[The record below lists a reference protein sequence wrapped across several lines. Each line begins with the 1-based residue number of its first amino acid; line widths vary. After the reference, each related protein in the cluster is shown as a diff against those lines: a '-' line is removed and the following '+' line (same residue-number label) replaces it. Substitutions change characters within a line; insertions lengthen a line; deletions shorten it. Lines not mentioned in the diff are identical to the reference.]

1 MEGYVECNT
10 TTPSLPTVLILG
22 HSFVRRMKD
31 FLNNNV
37 RNQNFDLQNSTVVR
51 LLGNGGRI
59 LRFDLPAIK
68 EVDLDILLLE
78 IGSNDL
84 CDPSVD
90 PETLSETIIAFV
102 ELLQKE
108 IKQNFTIIFQVIPRL
123 EPPFT
128 VYNLQAR
135 KLNKS
140 LRITES
146 NSAPSRAGVKT
157 MISKKSDSDGE
168 NHSDINSR
176 NKNVFK

>member
-1 MEGYVECNT
+1 
-10 TTPSLPTVLILG
+10 
-22 HSFVRRMKD
+22 MKD
-31 FLNNNV
+31 ILNNNV
-37 RNQNFDLQNSTVVR
+37 PDQNFDLQNSTAVR
-51 LLGNGGRI
+51 LLGNSGRTVEKL
-59 LRFDLPAIK
+59 LRFDLPVIK
-68 EVDLDILLLE
+68 EVDPDILLLE

-108 IKQNFTIIFQVIPRL
+108 IKQSSTIIFQVIPRL

-140 LRITES
+140 LRITTS
-146 NSAPSRAGVKT
+146 KSAPSRAGVKT
-157 MISKKSDSDGE
+157 MISKESDSNGTKCLQVKI
-168 NHSDINSR
+168 NHKIEQRFGVVMAPFSSS
-176 NKNVFK
+176 KGLK

>member
-1 MEGYVECNT
+1 
-10 TTPSLPTVLILG
+10 
-22 HSFVRRMKD
+22 MKD
-31 FLNNNV
+31 ILNNNV
-37 RNQNFDLQNSTVVR
+37 QDQNFDLQNSTVVR
-51 LLGNGGRI
+51 LLGNGGRTVEKL
-59 LRFDLPAIK
+59 LRFNLPAIK
-68 EVDLDILLLE
+68 EVDPDILLLE

-108 IKQNFTIIFQVIPRL
+108 IKQSSTIIFQVIPRL

-140 LRITES
+140 LWITAS
-146 NSAPSRAGVKT
+146 KSAPSRAGVKT
-157 MISKKSDSDGE
+157 IVISKESDSNGTKMSSSE
-168 NHSDINSR
+168 N
-176 NKNVFK
+176 

>member
-1 MEGYVECNT
+1 
-10 TTPSLPTVLILG
+10 
-22 HSFVRRMKD
+22 MKD
-31 FLNNNV
+31 FLNNNAQ
-37 RNQNFDLQNSTVVR
+37 NQNFDLQNSTVVR
-51 LLGNGGRI
+51 LLGNGGRT

-68 EVDLDILLLE
+68 EVDLGILLLE

-108 IKQNFTIIFQVIPRL
+108 IKQSFTIIFQVIPRL

-135 KLNKS
+135 KLNKKPADADHGIKFGAIEGTS
-140 LRITES
+140 
-146 NSAPSRAGVKT
+146 
-157 MISKKSDSDGE
+157 
-168 NHSDINSR
+168 
-176 NKNVFK
+176 